1 MATAEE
7 KAAAKAAAADKAKTQ
22 DDDASSTAAGDGS
35 PGAAAV
41 VIVDSG
47 GATATTSFDGDGGV
61 VTEVEVTE
69 QADPKVRRGEC
80 VVKAD
85 FHVGRAVNGKV
96 CSYHAMSHDA
106 DGNPRAT
113 K

>member
-22 DDDASSTAAGDGS
+22 DDDAYGS